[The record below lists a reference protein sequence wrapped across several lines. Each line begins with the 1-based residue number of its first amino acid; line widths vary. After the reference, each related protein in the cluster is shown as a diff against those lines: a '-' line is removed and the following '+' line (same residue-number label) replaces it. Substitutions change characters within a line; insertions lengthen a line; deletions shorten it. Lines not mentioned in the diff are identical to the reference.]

1 MKRILNLLKYESWPS
16 WLGPTIATV
25 GIGGFFIGR
34 NVLTQSSG
42 KLVIRNLDPS
52 DKRGSYCGYNP
63 LVIRINYLS

>member
-42 KLVIRNLDPS
+42 KLVIRNLYPFDE
-52 DKRGSYCGYNP
+52 R
-63 LVIRINYLS
+63 V